1 MGAGRNPKATATIS
15 PNEVEIPRGAGIFV
29 IRSKSPGAQ
38 RELSSDTAL
47 TINHVKHKGGQTAK
61 LHETKPRITPIRTVK
76 GRIGRWMADTGASI
90 DAIDLNLV
98 SKAGRRKVR
107 KLHNQMTYET
117 LEVMLLQTVPSN

>member
-15 PNEVEIPRGAGIFV
+15 PYEVEVPRDDGIFV

-38 RELSSDTAL
+38 RELPSGTAL
-47 TINHVKHKGGQTAK
+47 TINHARHEGGKTASM
-61 LHETKPRITPIRTVK
+61 HETKLKITPIRTVK

-90 DAIDLNLV
+90 DAIDLNLL

-107 KLHNQMTYET
+107 KLHNQRT
-117 LEVMLLQTVPSN
+117 